1 MLCGILISNTFMAQS
16 GGRKREQ
23 RNQKRASGG
32 MFKGKNSAGNA
43 DNFARGGGRRNSAKN
58 SAWSMRHSRPDSYK
72 SRDSKNL
79 FSRSRTKGKTYW
91 HNILAKQ
98 NADRARKRI
107 RGNKVFQHKKFF

>member
-16 GGRKREQ
+16 GGRKREH

-79 FSRSRTKGKTYW
+79 FSRSRTKGKTYR

>member
-1 MLCGILISNTFMAQS
+1 MALLYSLDLEILHSVLKTLRDDEKQFENYSGIA
-16 GGRKREQ
+16 
-23 RNQKRASGG
+23 
-32 MFKGKNSAGNA
+32 NA
-43 DNFARGGGRRNSAKN
+43 DNFARGGGRRNSVKN

-72 SRDSKNL
+72 NRDSKNL
-79 FSRSRTKGKTYW
+79 FSRSRTKGKTYR